1 LHINDYKDDL
11 DMVKSYKEMSN
22 TYAKLKE
29 KIDYLKNYSPND
41 PSIANLEQYLNSLD
55 DALVEHENYFK
66 SP

>member
-1 LHINDYKDDL
+1 
-11 DMVKSYKEMSN
+11 MSN

-55 DALVEHENYFK
+55 EALVEHENYFK